1 MTDQPTDNV
10 SSPQD
15 GAVDKPAVTR
25 RSLLSEGMRVVVKAS
40 GLEATVDQ
48 VMPNRYVICK
58 YDAPHPDHGDGVGTV
73 AAGLLALD
81 GSPVFHPNGG

>member
-1 MTDQPTDNV
+1 MNDTINDNQ
-10 SSPQD
+10 STED
-15 GAVDKPAVTR
+15 GGAVGKPAVTR
-25 RSLLSEGMRVVVKAS
+25 RVLLRVGMRVVVKAS
-40 GLEATVDQ
+40 GLEATVHQ

-58 YDAPHPDHGDGVGTV
+58 YDAPPVGPGGAVGTL